1 MFFVFKSIADF
12 ELLDL
17 MGTCGGGMSVFNTRD
32 FFFRWLVTELEGSA
46 DLKVRFNVGADIK
59 SSSHGAAGVIG

>member
-17 MGTCGGGMSVFNTRD
+17 MGTCGGGMSMFNTRD

-46 DLKVRFNVGADIK
+46 DLKVHFNVGASIK
-59 SSSHGAAGVIG
+59 SLSDDASGVVC